1 MRKTRLTVTFALCV
15 LATCTRGVLETSLG
29 KQAAYAGQALA
40 ILAFVVVVLMAR
52 GTTRPGQARRVWT
65 VYLFLL
71 VAMVSAAYVT
81 VVKASV
87 SGWIYV
93 GVMAFFAVTI
103 LVLSSRRV
111 DDAGDVPVA
120 FWLGLAGIT
129 SVTVGLLQ
137 QGQLLLDTFPGSD
150 LASMGGLVRPSSMT
164 GNYLHYPLFIAMLVF
179 VFMEFWSS
187 RKRPVYGVLAG
198 LFAFAIVLSFS
209 RSGAMILV
217 LGLVAYVFTAR
228 RLSTRVQYVYWG
240 SGLLLAAVAVFSG
253 SVYAERI
260 LGSLSVDAAGN
271 EGRVTK
277 WFQAVELWS
286 DSPLVIGGWTGMYT
300 NVTENFGGGSAG
312 VVESGFFQQLVSFGV
327 LGVVLFYLIM
337 SQSIWA
343 VDRSHS
349 WLRAGLIAGL
359 LETFVYQSIEVIP
372 FMAMF
377 ALAPFISTH
386 LQQRESRTAPLAPHP
401 ADSHTFRGELVH
413 A

>member
-1 MRKTRLTVTFALCV
+1 MRKALLTVTFAVCV
-15 LATCTRGVLETSLG
+15 VAACTRGVLETSLG
-29 KQAAYAGQALA
+29 KQVAYVGQALA
-40 ILAFVVVVLMAR
+40 MLAFVVALLMAR
-52 GTTRPGQARRVWT
+52 GTNRPGQARRVWT

-81 VVKASV
+81 VVKASAA
-87 SGWIYV
+87 GWIYV

-103 LVLSSRRV
+103 LVLSSREAE
-111 DDAGDVPVA
+111 DAGDVPVA
-120 FWLGLAGIT
+120 FWLGLAGIA
-129 SVTVGLLQ
+129 SVTVGFLQ

-187 RKRPVYGVLAG
+187 RKRPVYAVLAG
-198 LFAFAIVLSFS
+198 LFAIAIVVSFS
-209 RSGAMILV
+209 RSGAMILA
-217 LGLVAYVFTAR
+217 LGFVAYVFTAR
-228 RLSTRVQYVYWG
+228 RLSTRIRYVYWG
-240 SGLLLAAVAVFSG
+240 SGLLLAGAAVFSG
-253 SVYAERI
+253 TVYAERI

-277 WFQAVELWS
+277 WFQAAELWS

-349 WLRAGLIAGL
+349 WLRAGLIGGM

-372 FMAMF
+372 FMALY

-386 LQQRESRTAPLAPHP
+386 LLQRAGRTAPQAALP

>member
-1 MRKTRLTVTFALCV
+1 
-15 LATCTRGVLETSLG
+15 
-29 KQAAYAGQALA
+29 
-40 ILAFVVVVLMAR
+40 
-52 GTTRPGQARRVWT
+52 
-65 VYLFLL
+65 
-71 VAMVSAAYVT
+71 
-81 VVKASV
+81 
-87 SGWIYV
+87 
-93 GVMAFFAVTI
+93 
-103 LVLSSRRV
+103 
-111 DDAGDVPVA
+111 
-120 FWLGLAGIT
+120 
-129 SVTVGLLQ
+129 VGLLQ

-187 RKRPVYGVLAG
+187 RKRLVHGLLAG
-198 LFAFAIVLSFS
+198 LFALAIVLSFS
-209 RSGAMILV
+209 RSGAMILA
-217 LGLVAYVFTAR
+217 LGFVAYVFTAR
-228 RLSTRVQYVYWG
+228 RLSTRIRYVYWG
-240 SGLLLAAVAVFSG
+240 SGLFLAAAAVFSG
-253 SVYAERI
+253 TVYAERI

-277 WFQAVELWS
+277 WFQAAELWS

-337 SQSIWA
+337 SQSIRA

-349 WLRAGLIAGL
+349 WLRAGLIGGM

-372 FMAMF
+372 FMAIY
-377 ALAPFISTH
+377 ALTPFISTH
-386 LQQRESRTAPLAPHP
+386 LLQRAGRTAPQAALP
-401 ADSHTFRGELVH
+401 ADSHPFRGELVH